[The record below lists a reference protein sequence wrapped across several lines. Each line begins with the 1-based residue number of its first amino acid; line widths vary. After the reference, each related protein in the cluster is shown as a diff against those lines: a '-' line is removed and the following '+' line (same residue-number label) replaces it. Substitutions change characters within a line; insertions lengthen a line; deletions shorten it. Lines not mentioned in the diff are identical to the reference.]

1 MRDCGGIYSSL
12 IKRNSSKVKSPGRTG
27 FVTDRI
33 ASSTDIKRRAGMKR
47 SGSAYRPTTRFI
59 SKN

>member
-12 IKRNSSKVKSPGRTG
+12 IRKHSSKVKSPGRSG
-27 FVTDRI
+27 FISDRI
-33 ASSTDIKRRAGMKR
+33 ASSDMKRRIGMKR
-47 SGSAYRPTTRFI
+47 GGSAYRPTTRFI

>member
-12 IKRNSSKVKSPGRTG
+12 IRKHNNKVKSPERSG
-27 FVTDRI
+27 FISDRI
-33 ASSTDIKRRAGMKR
+33 ASSDMKWRVGTKR
-47 SGSAYRPTTRFI
+47 SGSAYRPTTRFV